1 MGDVNNTRGVFAS
14 RLGFLLVAAG
24 CAVGLGNVWRFPF
37 ITGQCGGAIFVLIYI
52 VFLFLLG
59 IPILTVE
66 LAIGRSSGCSVV
78 KAFTSISPNF
88 RRWGVIPVISMFGL
102 YMLMSYYSVIAGWLV
117 YYFVQVAEGST
128 IGLSQ
133 TEIGAKFN
141 SLQADP
147 YIQLAYVFMVIATV
161 CFICY
166 RGLQNGVEKIT
177 KYCMV
182 GMFLIMIVMAVNS
195 LTLEGASAG
204 MSFYLKPDLEAVEKV
219 GWFNVILNAM
229 TQVFF
234 SLSVGIGSILIFGSY
249 ISKKHS
255 LIKESSIIAIL
266 DTIVALLA
274 GVIIFPACY
283 TYGIKPDVGPT
294 LVFQTMIQMFNQMP
308 NGRIWGSVFFLF
320 LSIAA
325 LTTVV
330 AVIEGIIAG
339 CMELFNWSRHKSAMV
354 NFVVIPLLSVPVIL
368 GFNQWSGFT
377 PLGSG
382 SNILDLCDFI
392 VTNNVLPIGALLMV
406 MFCGSKTG
414 WGWNGYVNEVNSGS
428 GIKLPG
434 AEFARIYYKYFV
446 VSIIIVLLLTGYYGK
461 FFA

>member
-52 VFLFLLG
+52 GFLFLLG

-128 IGLSQ
+128 IGLSK

-182 GMFLIMIVMAVNS
+182 GMFLVMIVMAANS

-204 MSFYLKPDLEAVEKV
+204 MSFYLKPDLEAVAGTVTMASLTSLPKKSS
-219 GWFNVILNAM
+219 A
-229 TQVFF
+229 VFF
-234 SLSVGIGSILIFGSY
+234 NFCKTIALI
-249 ISKKHS
+249 
-255 LIKESSIIAIL
+255 SSA
-266 DTIVALLA
+266 
-274 GVIIFPACY
+274 
-283 TYGIKPDVGPT
+283 K
-294 LVFQTMIQMFNQMP
+294 N
-308 NGRIWGSVFFLF
+308 FFSCF
-320 LSIAA
+320 
-325 LTTVV
+325 
-330 AVIEGIIAG
+330 
-339 CMELFNWSRHKSAMV
+339 
-354 NFVVIPLLSVPVIL
+354 
-368 GFNQWSGFT
+368 
-377 PLGSG
+377 
-382 SNILDLCDFI
+382 
-392 VTNNVLPIGALLMV
+392 
-406 MFCGSKTG
+406 
-414 WGWNGYVNEVNSGS
+414 
-428 GIKLPG
+428 
-434 AEFARIYYKYFV
+434 
-446 VSIIIVLLLTGYYGK
+446 
-461 FFA
+461 